1 MLSRRRISAALIALL
16 LVVLGAWLVR
26 EVLGVG
32 EADPRPGSLPG
43 AVSHTPTVPVSVT
56 VPGAH
61 PGWRPGCV
69 TGEPRWASR
78 PVLGTREMLLP
89 HSPSGFCA
97 RDDRYDPFVAADT

>member
-26 EVLGVG
+26 EVFGVG
-32 EADPRPGSLPG
+32 EADSRPGSLPG

-61 PGWRPGCV
+61 PGWRPGYV
-69 TGEPRWASR
+69 TGEPWWAPR

-89 HSPSGFCA
+89 HSPSGFCV
-97 RDDRYDPFVAADT
+97 RDDRYEPFVAADT